1 VNDGGQIGRRL
12 EEVMSKKTNQ
22 AAQAA
27 AKAEAEV
34 APVGQPADVVESDST
49 PPEASGAESA
59 EAVAQADEVE
69 ADADAGEDDQAH
81 VEPAEPAETVKAL
94 VLSNNHLGNV
104 GDVIAVPAAHAE
116 ALRLGGLIDTHP
128 NAFPKEG

>member
-1 VNDGGQIGRRL
+1 
-12 EEVMSKKTNQ
+12 MSKKSNQ

-27 AKAEAEV
+27 PKAEAEV
-34 APVGQPADVVESDST
+34 APAGQPADVVETDST
-49 PPEASGAESA
+49 PSGADDAESA
-59 EAVAQADEVE
+59 EVVTQGDEAEAPVD
-69 ADADAGEDDQAH
+69 ADADAAEDKDEGEDGDA
-81 VEPAEPAETVKAL
+81 EPAEAGETVKAL

-104 GDVIAVPAAHAE
+104 GDVIDVPAAHAE

>member
-1 VNDGGQIGRRL
+1 
-12 EEVMSKKTNQ
+12 MSKKTNQ

-34 APVGQPADVVESDST
+34 APVGQPAGVVESDST
-49 PPEASGAESA
+49 PPDASVADSA

-69 ADADAGEDDQAH
+69 AVADAGDDEDAQTHA
-81 VEPAEPAETVKAL
+81 EPAEPVETVKAL

>member
-1 VNDGGQIGRRL
+1 
-12 EEVMSKKTNQ
+12 MSKKTNQ
-22 AAQAA
+22 AAQVAS
-27 AKAEAEV
+27 KAEAEV
-34 APVGQPADVVESDST
+34 APAGQPADVVESDST
-49 PPEASGAESA
+49 PSGADDAESA
-59 EAVAQADEVE
+59 EVVTQGDEAEAPVG
-69 ADADAGEDDQAH
+69 ADADAAEDKDEGGDA
-81 VEPAEPAETVKAL
+81 EPAEAGETVKAL

>member
-1 VNDGGQIGRRL
+1 
-12 EEVMSKKTNQ
+12 MSKKSNQ

-27 AKAEAEV
+27 AKTEAEAVPE
-34 APVGQPADVVESDST
+34 GQSVVVVESDST
-49 PPEASGAESA
+49 PPDASDAESA
-59 EAVAQADEVE
+59 EDVAQADEAETE
-69 ADADAGEDDQAH
+69 ADAAEDDQAH
-81 VEPAEPAETVKAL
+81 AEPAEAVETVKAL
-94 VLSNNHLGNV
+94 VLSSNHLGNV

>member
-1 VNDGGQIGRRL
+1 
-12 EEVMSKKTNQ
+12 MSKKNQ

-69 ADADAGEDDQAH
+69 AVADAGDDEDAQTHA
-81 VEPAEPAETVKAL
+81 EPAEPVETVKAL